1 MIILEKVFKAKVDKF
16 DECRTKLH
24 TNHKFSQMYFAQE
37 LQKQK
42 SYRNEILN
50 EKVQWEK
57 ERDIIMKKMGSNMKR
72 IVSLDVGGTHS
83 IKTNMDLLC
92 TAKGSLLE

>member
-24 TNHKFSQMYFAQE
+24 TNHNFSQMYFAQE

-42 SYRNEILN
+42 LYRNEILH

-57 ERDIIMKKMGSNMKR
+57 ERETIMKKIGSNMKR

-83 IKTNMDLLC
+83 IRTN
-92 TAKGSLLE
+92 

>member
-1 MIILEKVFKAKVDKF
+1 MIILEKVFKAKDDKF

-24 TNHKFSQMYFAQE
+24 TNHNFSQMYFAQE

-42 SYRNEILN
+42 LYRNEILQ

-57 ERDIIMKKMGSNMKR
+57 EREIIKKKIGSNMKR
-72 IVSLDVGGTHS
+72 IISMDVGGTHS
-83 IKTNMDLLC
+83 IRTN
-92 TAKGSLLE
+92 